1 MNKSLIFDCECI
13 KNLGMNQPRT
23 QFLSK
28 SECDSLSARHRSER
42 DKRICDRIKAILLL
56 DNGWSY
62 DKVAKALL
70 LDSGT
75 IRRYYSIYT
84 EEGKDALLN
93 LNYSGKASELSQDQL
108 DQLKL
113 YVEENTPSN
122 SLHVVNYVKENFG
135 VEYSIPA
142 IISILHKLGFVY
154 KKPKLIPGKADPI
167 AQKEFLDELEKLE
180 SELDE
185 IDEVIYMDGVHPQ
198 HNSKPAYGWFKK
210 GVDTPLKA
218 NTGRQR
224 ININGAL
231 NADSLDV
238 TINIDDAVNAQS
250 TVELFRK
257 LEEKYPNAN
266 RIVVICD
273 NARYY
278 RSKIVKEYVE
288 KSRIELKFLPPY
300 APNLNL
306 IERLWRFMN
315 KKIRNNKYYEKFQEF
330 KSAVYGFF
338 ENISDYQSELTRL
351 LTKKFS
357 IFSC

>member
-1 MNKSLIFDCECI
+1 MS
-13 KNLGMNQPRT
+13 QPES
-23 QFLSK
+23 QFLTRA
-28 SECDSLSARHRSER
+28 ERDSLTALHKRER

-75 IRRYYSIYT
+75 IRRYYSIYFK
-84 EEGKDALLN
+84 EGKDALLN
-93 LNYSGKASELSQDQL
+93 LNYSGRVSELSKDQL
-108 DQLKL
+108 NQLQA
-113 YVEENTPSN
+113 YVEENTPSA
-122 SLHVVNYVKENFG
+122 SSQVVNYVKENFG
-135 VEYSIPA
+135 IEYTISA
-142 IISILHKLGFVY
+142 IIAILHKLGFTY
-154 KKPKLIPGKADPI
+154 KKPKLVPGKADAK
-167 AQKEFLDELEKLE
+167 AQEAFLDELETLK
-180 SELDE
+180 SELDKNDE
-185 IDEVIYMDGVHPQ
+185 IIYMDGVHPQ
-198 HNSKPAYGWFKK
+198 HNSKPSYGWIKK
-210 GVDTPLKA
+210 GVEKTLRA

-231 NADSLDV
+231 NADNLDV
-238 TINIDDAVNAQS
+238 TIKIDDAVNAQS
-250 TVELFRK
+250 TIELFRK
-257 LEEKYPNAN
+257 LEEKYPKAN

-315 KKIRNNKYYEKFQEF
+315 KKIRDNKYYEKFHEF
-330 KSAVYGFF
+330 RSAIYGFF
-338 ENISDYQSELTRL
+338 EKIPDYHEELSRL
-351 LTKKFS
+351 LTWKFRVVN
-357 IFSC
+357 F

>member
-1 MNKSLIFDCECI
+1 MY
-13 KNLGMNQPRT
+13 QPEP

-28 SECDSLSARHRSER
+28 SERDSLVASHRLGR

-70 LDSGT
+70 LDNGT
-75 IRRYYSIYT
+75 IRRYYTIFI
-84 EEGKDALLN
+84 EEGKTVLLD
-93 LNYSGKASELSQDQL
+93 LNYSGKASRLSQDQV

-113 YVEENTPSN
+113 YIEENMPSD
-122 SLHVVNYVKENFG
+122 SLQVANYVKENFG
-135 VEYSIPA
+135 VEYSISA

-154 KKPKLIPGKADPI
+154 KKPKLIPGKADPT
-167 AQKEFLDELEKLE
+167 AQKEFLNELEKLE

-210 GVDTPLKA
+210 GVEVPLKA
-218 NTGRQR
+218 NSGRER

-231 NADSLDV
+231 NADSLEV

-257 LEEKYPNAN
+257 LEEKYSNAN
-266 RIVVICD
+266 CIVVICD

-278 RSKIVKEYVE
+278 RSKIVKEYV
-288 KSRIELKFLPPY
+288 KNSRIELKFLPPY

-315 KKIRNNKYYEKFQEF
+315 KKIRNNKYYETFQEF
-330 KSAVYGFF
+330 RSTVCNFF
-338 ENISDYQSELTRL
+338 ETISDYQTELARL
-351 LTKKFS
+351 LTKNFAV
-357 IFSC
+357 FC